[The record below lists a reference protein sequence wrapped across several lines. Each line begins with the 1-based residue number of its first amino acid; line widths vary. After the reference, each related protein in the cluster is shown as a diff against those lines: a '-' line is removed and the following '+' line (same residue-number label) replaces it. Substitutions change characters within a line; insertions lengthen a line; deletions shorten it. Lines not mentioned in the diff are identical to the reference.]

1 MDDSVSYCHHHHP
14 GADGTMRSGVYHLP
28 SSRCVEDSTVIACLP
43 FLAAPDATWSQIRD
57 FLIPTNIRCNIRK
70 VHFGLIFA
78 IGYAFLAL
86 IFGAILKM
94 FFFAQN
100 LQDEVCPVSEEMKKL
115 WL

>member
-1 MDDSVSYCHHHHP
+1 MAPTPPPNLASKAGRGLMDDSVSYCHHHHP

-70 VHFGLIFA
+70 VHCGLIFA
-78 IGYAFLAL
+78 IGYAFLL
-86 IFGAILKM
+86 
-94 FFFAQN
+94 
-100 LQDEVCPVSEEMKKL
+100 
-115 WL
+115 